1 MVVYLLKR
9 IALALVTLVLVSFI
23 VFVASEILPGNVGR
37 TILGPFAT
45 NAQVHALDVK
55 LGLVH
60 PVLDRYWLWISGF
73 VRGRWGTS
81 YTLQVPVFGLVMG
94 HFGNSL
100 ILGAFA
106 LILIVPISV
115 AFGVLAA
122 LHHDRP
128 LDRAISVTGMSML
141 ALPEFVTGVVVLVLF
156 SILVHW
162 FPVSSSVPT
171 FSLVSIF
178 RNLLLPALPE
188 MVLIFGYV
196 SRMAR
201 AGTVESLNSGYARTA
216 VLKGLPRHRVLFRH
230 ILRNSLLPTITVVA
244 VQAGYLVGGL
254 IVVETIFN
262 YPGIGNLIYTS
273 ATNHDQPVLQAAV
286 FLVALV
292 YTAMNLVADLLY
304 AFLNPRVRLD
314 R

>member
-1 MVVYLLKR
+1 MAIYLLKR
-9 IALALVTLVLVSFI
+9 LALALITLVLVSLI
-23 VFVASEILPGNVGR
+23 VFVASEVLPGNVGR
-37 TILGPFAT
+37 TILGNFAT
-45 NAQVHALDVK
+45 PAQVHALDVK
-55 LGLVH
+55 LGLEH
-60 PVLDRYWLWISGF
+60 PVLDRYWLWISNF

-106 LILIVPISV
+106 LVIIVPISV
-115 AFGVLAA
+115 SFGVLAA

-141 ALPEFVTGVVVLVLF
+141 ALPEFVTGVVVLVVF

-162 FPVSSSVPT
+162 FPVSSSVP
-171 FSLVSIF
+171 SLSVVSIF
-178 RNLLLPALPE
+178 HNLFLPALPE

-273 ATNHDQPVLQAAV
+273 AINHDQPVLEAAV

-292 YTAMNLVADLLY
+292 YTLMNLVADLLY
-304 AFLNPRVRLD
+304 AVLNPRVRLD